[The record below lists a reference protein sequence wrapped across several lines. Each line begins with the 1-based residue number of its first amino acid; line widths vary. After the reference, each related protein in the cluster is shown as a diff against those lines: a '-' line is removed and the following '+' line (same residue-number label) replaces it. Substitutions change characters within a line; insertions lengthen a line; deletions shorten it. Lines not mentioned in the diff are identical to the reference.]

1 MAKFSPPAY
10 CPASRG
16 GQFWH
21 AHTPKADAT
30 WRAATLGARSASIMA
45 QSHLKMQ
52 AQWLQNQEKSTGRD
66 KSASVPRAVL
76 IAIQV
81 PHEGLSLC
89 VHECALDPPKPL
101 APPETHSKRPNPD
114 AAPKPRRGGPP
125 TRRPADA
132 APLAWRRRPE
142 AGGGEPLDG
151 TRDARGE
158 LSTSLPRGVG
168 PAGRWRGRKPTK
180 GGWPPFGPYVP
191 HCP

>member
-114 AAPKPRRGGPP
+114 AAPRRRGASLTRRPADAAPCRRGGPP

-132 APLAWRRRPE
+132 AARRRGAPCLAAAARGRRRRPE
-142 AGGGEPLDG
+142 AGGTAGPRKGPLH
-151 TRDARGE
+151 R
-158 LSTSLPRGVG
+158 L
-168 PAGRWRGRKPTK
+168 
-180 GGWPPFGPYVP
+180 GPYVP
-191 HCP
+191 HWP